1 MAIEI
6 IGSSPSAAA
15 VAVTARKAQAAI
27 HKRVRMVRVLCSVA
41 RLIRA
46 SLVPRF
52 HCEGADSM
60 SRGGWVGLLLAL
72 LGACGEGPPDALGT
86 LEYDRITVPAPVA
99 EKIVSIDVNEGEQ
112 VTAGAVLLT
121 LDRTR
126 VEAETLA
133 KKAEAQRQRDALA
146 ELEAGARSE
155 QVRQAR
161 ANLAA
166 TQADAEDASAYYER
180 VKGLAERKLVAAADV
195 DRARAAASSANA
207 QMRQAQA
214 LLDEYLHGTRREQIA
229 QGEAALRGAEA
240 TEAAQRA
247 ILDKLLVVAPRDGR
261 VDSLPYRLG
270 DQAPVGAPLVV
281 LLVGDAPYARI
292 YVPEPIR
299 ARVKVGDAARVFVDG
314 VASAFPGRV
323 RMIRSEPSFT
333 PYYALI
339 GEDAARLSYLAEVSL
354 GGAASELPAGLPVR
368 VEFDGGQ

>member
-1 MAIEI
+1 
-6 IGSSPSAAA
+6 
-15 VAVTARKAQAAI
+15 
-27 HKRVRMVRVLCSVA
+27 MVRVLCSVA

-46 SLVPRF
+46 SLFPGSHR
-52 HCEGADSM
+52 EGAGSM
-60 SRGGWVGLLLAL
+60 TRGGWVGLLLAL
-72 LGACGEGPPDALGT
+72 LLGACGERPPSALGT

-112 VTAGAVLLT
+112 VTAGAVLLA

-133 KKAEAQRQRDALA
+133 THAEAQRRRDALA

-166 TQADAEDASAYYER
+166 TQADAEDASAYYDR
-180 VKGLAERKLVAAADV
+180 VRELADRKLVAAADV
-195 DRARAAASSANA
+195 DRARAAASSTNA
-207 QMRQAQA
+207 QVRQAQA
-214 LLDEYLHGTRREQIA
+214 VLDELLHGTRREQIA
-229 QGEAALRGAEA
+229 QGKAALRGAEA

-247 ILDKLLVVAPRDGR
+247 VLDKLLVVAPRDGR

-323 RMIRSEPSFT
+323 RTIRSEPSFT

-354 GGAASELPAGLPVR
+354 GGEASELPAGLPVR

>member
-1 MAIEI
+1 MIPAGRAFI
-6 IGSSPSAAA
+6 AACA
-15 VAVTARKAQAAI
+15 
-27 HKRVRMVRVLCSVA
+27 
-41 RLIRA
+41 
-46 SLVPRF
+46 
-52 HCEGADSM
+52 
-60 SRGGWVGLLLAL
+60 LAL
-72 LGACGEGPPDALGT
+72 AACGEEPPQALGT

-99 EKIVSIDVNEGEQ
+99 EKIVSIGVREGEQ
-112 VTAGAVLLT
+112 VAAGAVLLT

-126 VEAETLA
+126 VEAETQA
-133 KKAEAQRQRDALA
+133 TQAEAQRQREALA

-155 QVRQAR
+155 QIQQAR

-166 TQADAEDASAYYER
+166 TEADAEDANAYYER
-180 VKGLAERKLVAAADV
+180 VKGLADRKLVAAAEV

-207 QMRQAQA
+207 QMRSAQA
-214 LLDEYLHGTRREQIA
+214 LLDELLHGTRREQVA
-229 QGEAALRGAEA
+229 QGKAALRGAEA
-240 TEAAQRA
+240 AEAAQRA
-247 ILDKLLVVAPRDGR
+247 VLDKLQVVAPRDGR

-299 ARVKVGDAARVFVDG
+299 SRVKVGDAARVFVDG
-314 VASAFPGRV
+314 EATARMGQV
-323 RMIRSEPSFT
+323 RMVRSEPSFT

-354 GGAASELPAGLPVR
+354 GRDAAELPAGLPVR

>member
-1 MAIEI
+1 MIPA
-6 IGSSPSAAA
+6 G
-15 VAVTARKAQAAI
+15 
-27 HKRVRMVRVLCSVA
+27 
-41 RLIRA
+41 RA
-46 SLVPRF
+46 SIAA
-52 HCEGADSM
+52 CA
-60 SRGGWVGLLLAL
+60 LAL
-72 LGACGEGPPDALGT
+72 AACGEGPPKALGT

-99 EKIVSIDVNEGEQ
+99 EKIVSIDVREGEQ
-112 VTAGAVLLT
+112 VAAGAVLMT

-126 VEAETLA
+126 IEAETQA
-133 KKAEAQRQRDALA
+133 TQAEAQRQREALA
-146 ELEAGARSE
+146 ELEAGARHE
-155 QVRQAR
+155 QIQQAR

-166 TQADAEDASAYYER
+166 TEADAADANAYYER
-180 VKGLAERKLVAAADV
+180 VRGLADRKLVAAAEV

-207 QMRQAQA
+207 QMRGARA
-214 LLDEYLHGTRREQIA
+214 LLDELLHGTRREQVA
-229 QGEAALRGAEA
+229 QGKAALRGAEA
-240 TEAAQRA
+240 AEAAQRA
-247 ILDKLLVVAPRDGR
+247 VLDKLQVVAPRNGR

-314 VASAFPGRV
+314 EATALAGKV

-354 GGAASELPAGLPVR
+354 GSDAAELPAGLPVR